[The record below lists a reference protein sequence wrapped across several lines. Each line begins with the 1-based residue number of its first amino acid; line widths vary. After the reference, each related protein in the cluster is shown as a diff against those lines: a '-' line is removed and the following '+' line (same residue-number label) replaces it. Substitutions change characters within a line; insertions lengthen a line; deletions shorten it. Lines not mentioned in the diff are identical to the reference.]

1 MRAPTLARSRPRSSA
16 GRAPASGAGG
26 AGSSPAEGATNWGR
40 KQGWEAGLGGPMTD
54 ISDPPRSATPVSGR
68 PRTAVGIDVED
79 LSTSVKGAGRVLN
92 AVTFSVMPG
101 ELVAIVGG
109 SGAGKTTLLEAMAGV
124 RPAQEGRV
132 RFDGVE
138 LAGNTMA
145 FRSSLGYVPQD
156 DII

>member
-40 KQGWEAGLGGPMTD
+40 KQGWEAGIGGPMTD
-54 ISDPPRSATPVSGR
+54 ISDPPRSAAPVKDQAR
-68 PRTAVGIDVED
+68 PAARIDVED
-79 LSTSVKGAGRVLN
+79 HTTTVKGAGRVLSV
-92 AVTFSVMPG
+92 VTFSVMPG

-124 RPAQEGRV
+124 RP
-132 RFDGVE
+132 
-138 LAGNTMA
+138 T
-145 FRSSLGYVPQD
+145 
-156 DII
+156 